1 MYSEIPYR
9 RPFYIGGG
17 IDMADVTEQG
27 SFAEHRLT
35 ADQIKIRKIGVYDL
49 WQSLK
54 EGYDDFRAKPSHI
67 PFLILMY
74 ALFAVLWSLYM
85 VGHELRYQ
93 AFPMVAGFNFLG
105 PVVLIVLFEMSR
117 RRERGLELRW
127 GAAFGFIHSSSFA
140 PILALSIVMMLLYVG
155 WLYMAE
161 LIYFGLFGDYAPA
174 SMPEFIREV
183 FTTRHGGALLMY
195 GNLVGFLFAF
205 TALSLSVVAFPL
217 ILDKPV
223 TSFTAMAVSV
233 KAVMSNISVMAL
245 WGLIVVAFLTLGATL
260 FLIGLAVA
268 LPVLGHATWHLYRKI
283 VE

>member
-1 MYSEIPYR
+1 
-9 RPFYIGGG
+9 
-17 IDMADVTEQG
+17 
-27 SFAEHRLT
+27 
-35 ADQIKIRKIGVYDL
+35 
-49 WQSLK
+49 
-54 EGYDDFRAKPSHI
+54 
-67 PFLILMY
+67 
-74 ALFAVLWSLYM
+74 
-85 VGHELRYQ
+85 
-93 AFPMVAGFNFLG
+93 
-105 PVVLIVLFEMSR
+105 
-117 RRERGLELRW
+117 
-127 GAAFGFIHSSSFA
+127 
-140 PILALSIVMMLLYVG
+140 
-155 WLYMAE
+155 
-161 LIYFGLFGDYAPA
+161 
-174 SMPEFIREV
+174 
-183 FTTRHGGALLMY
+183 MY